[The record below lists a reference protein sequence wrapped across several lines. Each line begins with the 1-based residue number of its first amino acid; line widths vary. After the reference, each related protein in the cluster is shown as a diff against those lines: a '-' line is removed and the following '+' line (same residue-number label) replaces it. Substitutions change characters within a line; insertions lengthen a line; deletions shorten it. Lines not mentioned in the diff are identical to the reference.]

1 MFKFYYA
8 FTMYIVLSHCLV
20 LFIVLTSANM
30 VVSFRSGTDK
40 CTLQKHHNTM
50 ETRPEVTLQAK
61 HCWPGKL
68 PFSGTICQAGLQY
81 EVFFLNMLTSQCA
94 MKCMLSPFQNYIF
107 VDHKNMISV
116 LCFKL
121 YYWGGIYFNN

>member
-20 LFIVLTSANM
+20 LFIVLTSADM

-61 HCWPGKL
+61 HCCPGKL
-68 PFSGTICQAGLQY
+68 PFSGTYLSSRTSIWS
-81 EVFFLNMLTSQCA
+81 FFKKKNVLTSQCA

-121 YYWGGIYFNN
+121 YY